1 MINIELFIA
10 ISVYYFVMYVTP
22 GPNNSI
28 LTASGINFGFR
39 KTIPNILGIPT
50 GHGLQLIIVCL
61 GLGSI
66 LVRFP
71 SILFYMK
78 FIGSIYLLYL
88 GYRMLGSLN
97 VTAQQKNN
105 KPLNFFE
112 AVMFQFI
119 NPKAWVICI
128 TAASLF
134 FPEKENII
142 KSIFFMVGMST
153 IINIPS
159 ISVWA
164 YAGSII
170 RKYLNNNNFKKIVEW
185 LLAAMLLL
193 TAISIFI

>member
-1 MINIELFIA
+1 
-10 ISVYYFVMYVTP
+10 MYVTP